1 MDATANGRSSRIRC
15 SGPRFGAGVGR
26 GACARAGE
34 ADGVDGEVARAGSAE
49 RHDAWRRRVVKLAG
63 VAETG
68 VPRLTT
74 RRRGRGGSEV
84 VGELEGRVDEAVQRP
99 G

>member
-1 MDATANGRSSRIRC
+1 MAGAAE
-15 SGPRFGAGVGR
+15 SGASGHGLARELDGEL
-26 GACARAGE
+26 ARAEE

-49 RHDAWRRRVVKLAG
+49 RDGTWRRRVVKLAR

-84 VGELEGRVDEAVQRP
+84 IGELKERVDEAV
-99 G
+99 